1 MATVIIPTPL
11 RKFTNNT
18 ARLQVSPGTIHSTFR
33 ELTQNFP
40 DLKKHL
46 LDEDGNIRSYVNI
59 FIGND
64 DIRDLQQADTA
75 VKEDAVISIVPAIAG
90 GSPETHGAPRP
101 NESASTDSHSSTTS
115 AGTPSSAAPSGTPGP
130 SPTASAGAPFS
141 KEELARYNRHIII
154 PGFGME
160 AQLKLKAAKVLVI
173 GSGGLGS
180 PVLLYLAAAG
190 VGTIGIVDFDVVDD
204 SNLQRQVLFGV
215 DAIGKPKVE
224 AARRRL
230 ESLNPYIKLHVYNTH
245 LNSQNALEILKDYD
259 VIADGTDNFPT
270 RYLVNDA
277 SVLLGKPNVYASIFQ
292 FEGQVSVF
300 NYRNAHG
307 ELGPNYRDLYPT
319 PPPPGLVPS
328 CAEGGVLGVL
338 PGIIGSLQAL
348 EVIKVITGVGDTLSG
363 RFYIFDALNFESRT
377 FTIRRR
383 KDNPVNGENPTITA
397 LIDYEQFCGMR
408 AVEERHLKEITAKE
422 LYDWQVR
429 GEKFQLIDVREPHE
443 YDIVNIGA
451 ELIPLGSVTDNSNKI
466 DRDIPVVLHCKVG
479 GRSAK
484 AIRELEEKF
493 GFTNLYN
500 LKGGILAYIDEVQPE
515 LTKY

>member
-1 MATVIIPTPL
+1 M
-11 RKFTNNT
+11 
-18 ARLQVSPGTIHSTFR
+18 
-33 ELTQNFP
+33 
-40 DLKKHL
+40 
-46 LDEDGNIRSYVNI
+46 RSFVNV
-59 FIGND
+59 FVGDD
-64 DIRDLQQADTA
+64 DIRDLQNEHTS
-75 VKEDAVISIVPAIAG
+75 VKEDSVISIVPAIAG
-90 GSPETHGAPRP
+90 GIFLKHSLINIKHM
-101 NESASTDSHSSTTS
+101 STDNIQ
-115 AGTPSSAAPSGTPGP
+115 
-130 SPTASAGAPFS
+130 FS
-141 KEELARYNRHIII
+141 KEELARYDRHIII
-154 PGFGME
+154 PEFGLE
-160 AQLKLKAAKVLVI
+160 AQKKLKAAKVLVI

-215 DAIGKPKVE
+215 DEVGRLKAE
-224 AARRRL
+224 AARDRL
-230 ESLNPYIKLHVYNTH
+230 EALNPYIDIVVHNTR
-245 LNSQNALEILKDYD
+245 LTSENALSIIKQYD
-259 VIADGTDNFPT
+259 VVADGTDNFPT

-300 NYRNAHG
+300 NYRNEKG

-348 EVIKVITGVGDTLSG
+348 EVIKVITGVGDLLNG
-363 RFYIFDALNFESRT
+363 RFYIFDALTFESRT
-377 FTIRRR
+377 FKIKR
-383 KDNPVNGENPTITA
+383 NPANPLNGTNPTIKE
-397 LIDYEQFCGMR
+397 LIDYEQFCGLKT
-408 AVEERHLKEITAKE
+408 VEKPTVKEITVKE
-422 LYDWQVR
+422 LYDLQVK
-429 GEKFQLIDVREPHE
+429 GEPFQLIDVREPHE

-451 ELIPLGSVTDNSNKI
+451 ELIPLATVAANAGRIAKDKKVI
-466 DRDIPVVLHCKVG
+466 VHCKVG

-484 AIRELEEKF
+484 AIQELQDKF
-493 GFTNLYN
+493 GFDNLYN

>member
-1 MATVIIPTPL
+1 MKLNNSKKKPFPIINTNKKTIILMATVIIPTPL

-18 ARLQVSPGTIHSTFR
+18 ARLQVKPGTIHETVK
-33 ELTQNFP
+33 ELTVNFP
-40 DLKKHL
+40 ELKKHL
-46 LDEDGNIRSYVNI
+46 LDEQGKIRSYVNI
-59 FIGND
+59 FVGND
-64 DIRDLQQADTA
+64 DIRDLQQENTA
-75 VKEDAVISIVPAIAG
+75 VQEGAVISIVPAIAG
-90 GSPETHGAPRP
+90 GAPTEADP
-101 NESASTDSHSSTTS
+101 KANGGSNDVVFT
-115 AGTPSSAAPSGTPGP
+115 
-130 SPTASAGAPFS
+130 

-160 AQLKLKAAKVLVI
+160 AQQKLKKASVLVI

-190 VGTIGIVDFDVVDD
+190 VGNIGIVDFDVVDD

-215 DAIGKPKVE
+215 ESVGHPKVE
-224 AARRRL
+224 AAKKRL
-230 ESLNPYIKLHVYNTH
+230 EALNPHIRLKLYNTH
-245 LNSQNALEILKDYD
+245 LNSHNALDILKDYD

-300 NYRNAHG
+300 NYRHADG
-307 ELGPNYRDLYPT
+307 TLGPNYRDLYPT

-348 EVIKVITGVGDTLSG
+348 EVIKVITGVGETLSG

-377 FTIRRR
+377 FTIKPRV
-383 KDNPVNGENPTITA
+383 DNPLNGKNPTITA

-408 AVEERHLKEITAKE
+408 AVEEKPLKEVTAKE
-422 LYDWQVR
+422 LYDWQVT
-429 GEKFQLIDVREPHE
+429 GEPFQLIDVREPHE
-443 YDIVNIGA
+443 YAIVNIGG
-451 ELIPLGSVTDNSNKI
+451 ELIPLGTVAEHADGI
-466 DRDIPVVLHCKVG
+466 DRDRKVVVHCKVG

-500 LKGGILAYIDEVQPE
+500 LKGGILAYIDQIQPE